1 VINTTNK
8 TIYVR
13 IWNKNGNVYEKEIPI
28 SDMNDLVVTLDIEDE
43 MGMIRE
49 YKQLRITDSMKKM
62 IRGE

>member
-1 VINTTNK
+1 M
-8 TIYVR
+8 R